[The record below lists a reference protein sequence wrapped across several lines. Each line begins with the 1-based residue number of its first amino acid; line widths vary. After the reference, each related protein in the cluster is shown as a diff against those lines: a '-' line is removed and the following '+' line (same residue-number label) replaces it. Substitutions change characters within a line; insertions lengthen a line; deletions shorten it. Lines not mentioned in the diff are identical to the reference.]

1 MLLSSMPSL
10 TEGELR
16 KLYLEDGLSE
26 IKIGRLYGLSQRQV
40 SLRRSKYQIPTI
52 QKADRLRLP
61 PLTSLQR
68 SLLLGSLLGDAGM
81 SSRSGCT
88 ASLSEYHSDQQLEYL
103 TWKSNLW
110 GSHLC
115 SVKPASSMK
124 NGIIYTGSRLTLHS
138 SRELYPYWVQAYPE
152 GSGNKSFSGLDLS
165 EFNDFSLAIWF
176 LDDGS
181 KTANGYVR
189 FSVSPRPEDQQV
201 QISLL
206 RRFGLNPVAHSN
218 PDTDSWL
225 HDRESITKFLDL
237 VSPHIPSPMSYK
249 LELVPRSRGASLVGL
264 LEDRLDGYVAQGR
277 SLEWIPQA
285 TGSSIDSVRRAV
297 RSSGL
302 VIDTS
307 KHVPTWDEA
316 KDLVASGICGE
327 PLIELLTSLKLPD
340 PPSDVEAVRDFN
352 NLRHRTLAKVDGG
365 VIEGGGNVG
374 LSVCQSAFPHRFE
387 ATNGQH
393 PPLTRAWF
401 DSDWVRRAVEFQVKV
416 GDPLYPMNV
425 FRALRAMVMT
435 PSNFRPAIAKRLVED
450 FSPVGGLVL
459 DPCAG
464 YGGRAVGSLAA
475 GRRYIGVD
483 PHPKSEASFQKLRDL
498 LNADLTFFNQPIEDV
513 DFGDL
518 QADLVLTSP
527 PYFSV
532 ERYSNDSTQ
541 SWVRYPTWD
550 LWLSRFLSVLLAK
563 AFNSLVPGGRM
574 LLNVADIQVGGKFL
588 PLVKESIRIAEG
600 CGFQHEGTLEM
611 KLGTF
616 GNRRRFEPILVFLKS
631 GGVCLVPKYSLPK
644 EPVKNGT
651 YSTKVL
657 GLTEEV
663 LRTLYEV
670 ELLTD
675 AEIGQRFGTSDVL
688 ISQQRKRWRIPTI
701 NYSQRSAK
709 VRGGPELSTLTK
721 ESLADLYQTQSDAKI
736 ASLYSVSKVS
746 VRNLRHRFGI
756 PSISKT
762 MRAESGCYKKG

>member
-1 MLLSSMPSL
+1 MPTL
-10 TEGELR
+10 TESELR

-26 IKIGRLYGLSQRQV
+26 TKIGLLYDLSPRQV

-52 QKADRLRLP
+52 QKADRLKLP
-61 PLTSLQR
+61 PLTRLQR

-81 SSRSGCT
+81 TSRSGCT
-88 ASLSEYHSDQQLEYL
+88 ASLSEYHSDQQLGYL
-103 TWKSNLW
+103 TWKSELW
-110 GSHLC
+110 GPYLC
-115 SVKPASSMK
+115 SIKPASSTK
-124 NGIIYTGSRLTLHS
+124 NGIRYTGSRLALHS
-138 SRELYPYWVQAYPE
+138 SRELYPYWIQAYPD

-165 EFNDFSLAIWF
+165 EFDDFSLAIWF

-201 QISLL
+201 QINLL
-206 RRFGLNPVAHSN
+206 RRFGLSPVAHAN
-218 PDTDSWL
+218 PDTDLWL
-225 HDRESITKFLDL
+225 HDRESLTRFLDL
-237 VSPHIPSPMSYK
+237 VSPHIPSSMGYK
-249 LELVPRSRGASLVGL
+249 LELVPRSRGVSLVGL
-264 LEDRLDGYVAQGR
+264 LEDRLDEYVAQGR
-277 SLEWIPQA
+277 SLEWISQA
-285 TGSSIDSVRRAV
+285 TGSSVDSVHRAV
-297 RSSGL
+297 KVAGL
-302 VIDTS
+302 TIDTS
-307 KHVPTWDEA
+307 KHIPTWDEA
-316 KDLVASGICGE
+316 KDLIASGISGE

-340 PPSDVEAVRDFN
+340 PPSDADVVKDFN
-352 NLRHRTLAKVDGG
+352 NLQHRTLAKVSDG

-374 LSVCQSAFPHRFE
+374 LSVCQSSFPHRFE

-401 DSDWVRRAVEFQVKV
+401 DPDWVRRAVEFQVRV

-464 YGGRAVGSLAA
+464 YGGRAVGTLAA

-483 PHPKSEASFQKLRDL
+483 PHPKAEGSFQKLRNL
-498 LNADLTFFNQPIEDV
+498 LNVDLTFFNQPIEDV
-513 DFGDL
+513 DFGGI

-563 AFNSLVPGGRM
+563 SFNSLVPGGRM
-574 LLNVADIQVGGKFL
+574 LLNVADIQVGGKSL
-588 PLVKESIRIAEG
+588 PLVKESIQIAERY
-600 CGFQHEGTLEM
+600 GFKHEGTLEM

-616 GNRRRFEPILVFLKS
+616 GSRRRFEPILVFLKS
-631 GGVCLVPKYSLPK
+631 GGVCSVPIYLLPK
-644 EPVKNGT
+644 EPARKGA
-651 YSTKVL
+651 YSTKIS
-657 GLTEEV
+657 GLTEEA

-675 AEIGQRFGTSDVL
+675 AEIGQRFETSDVL
-688 ISQQRKRWRIPTI
+688 ISQQRKRWGISTI
-701 NYSQRSAK
+701 SYSQRSAK
-709 VRGGPELSTLTK
+709 ARKGPALSTLTK
-721 ESLADLYQTQSDAKI
+721 ESLAKLYSTQSDAQI
-736 ASLYSVSKVS
+736 AQLYSVSKVA
-746 VRNLRHRFGI
+746 VRKLRQRLGVE
-756 PSISKT
+756 SISKT
-762 MRAESGCYKKG
+762 VRASSGCYRKG

>member
-1 MLLSSMPSL
+1 MALL
-10 TEGELR
+10 TESELR

-52 QKADRLRLP
+52 QKTDRLKLP
-61 PLTSLQR
+61 PLTPLQR
-68 SLLLGSLLGDAGM
+68 SLLLGSLLGDAGLN
-81 SSRSGCT
+81 SRSVCT
-88 ASLSEYHSDQQLEYL
+88 ASLSEYHSDHQLEYL
-103 TWKSNLW
+103 TWKSELW

-115 SVKPASSMK
+115 SVKPASSVK
-124 NGIIYTGSRLTLHS
+124 NGITYTGSRLTLHS
-138 SRELYPYWVQAYPE
+138 SRELYPYWVQAYPD
-152 GSGNKSFSGLDLS
+152 GSGNKSFAGLDLS
-165 EFNDFSLAIWF
+165 EFDDFSLAIWF

-201 QISLL
+201 QINLL
-206 RRFGLNPVAHSN
+206 RRFGLNPVAHAN
-218 PDTDSWL
+218 PDTDLWL

-237 VSPHIPSPMSYK
+237 VSPHIPSSMSYK
-249 LELVPRSRGASLVGL
+249 LELVPRSRGSSSVGL
-264 LEDRLDGYVAQGR
+264 LEDQLDDYVAQGR
-277 SLEWIPQA
+277 SLEWISQA
-285 TGSSIDSVRRAV
+285 TGASVDTVRRAV
-297 RSSGL
+297 KSAGL

-307 KHVPTWDEA
+307 KHIPTWDEA
-316 KDLVASGICGE
+316 KDLIASGINGE
-327 PLIELLTSLKLPD
+327 PLIDLLTSLKLPD
-340 PPSDVEAVRDFN
+340 PPSEEEVVRDFN
-352 NLRHRTLAKVDGG
+352 NLRHRTLAKVSDG

-374 LSVCQSAFPHRFE
+374 LAVCQSAFPHRFE
-387 ATNGQH
+387 AVNGQH

-401 DSDWVRRAVEFQVKV
+401 DPDWVRRAVEFQVKV

-464 YGGRAVGSLAA
+464 YGGRAVGTLAA

-483 PHPKSEASFQKLRDL
+483 PHPKAGTSFQKLRDL
-498 LNADLTFFNQPIEDV
+498 LNVDLTFLNQPIEDV

-532 ERYSNDSTQ
+532 ERYSNDPTQ

-563 AFNSLVPGGRM
+563 SFNSLVPGGRM
-574 LLNVADIQVGGKFL
+574 LLNVADVQVGGKFL
-588 PLVKESIRIAEG
+588 PLVKEAIQLAEG
-600 CGFQHEGTLEM
+600 CGFHHDGTLEM
-611 KLGTF
+611 RLGTF
-616 GNRRRFEPILVFLKS
+616 GNRRRMEPILVFSKS
-631 GGVCLVPKYSLPK
+631 GGLCTVPQYSLPK
-644 EPVKNGT
+644 EPTKNGT
-651 YSTKVL
+651 YSTKVS

-663 LRTLYEV
+663 LRTLYEI

-675 AEIGQRFGTSDVL
+675 AEIGKRFDTSDVL
-688 ISQQRKRWRIPTI
+688 ISQQRKRFGIQTI
-701 NYSQRSAK
+701 NYTQRSAK
-709 VRGGPELSTLTK
+709 LQNGPALETITK
-721 ESLADLYQTQSDAKI
+721 ESLAELYLTQSDAQI
-736 ASLYSVSKVS
+736 ARVYSVSKVAI
-746 VRNLRHRFGI
+746 RKLRHRFDI

-762 MRAESGCYKKG
+762 MRASSGCYKRG